1 MTDFLRTNCHG
12 NRVRVITDLGRW
24 EDGSLK
30 KRAGEEIVRYFKNKD
45 PTFRDIQILVCSMA
59 VGRTGFVESFPSTY
73 STKSRKVVTEFIQS
87 LAQGV
92 NWTATVR
99 WAIP

>member
-1 MTDFLRTNCHG
+1 MITDF
-12 NRVRVITDLGRW
+12 GRW

-45 PTFRDIQILVCSMA
+45 PTFRDIQILVCSVA

-73 STKSRKVVTEFIQS
+73 STKSRKVVIEFIQS

-92 NWTATVR
+92 NWTPAVR